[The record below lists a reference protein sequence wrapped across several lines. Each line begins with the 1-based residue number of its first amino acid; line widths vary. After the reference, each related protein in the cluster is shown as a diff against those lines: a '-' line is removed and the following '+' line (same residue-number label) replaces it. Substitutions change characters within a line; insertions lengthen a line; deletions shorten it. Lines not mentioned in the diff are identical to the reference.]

1 MGPLPAWVCM
11 EQPIQKGIA
20 SYHVGGV
27 RTIELSDLDKEAI
40 KIRYGERLKSGAD
53 REEMKKTLELKT

>member
-1 MGPLPAWVCM
+1 M

>member
-1 MGPLPAWVCM
+1 M

-20 SYHVGGV
+20 SYQVGGV

-40 KIRYGERLKSGAD
+40 KTGMGKD
-53 REEMKKTLELKT
+53 